1 MEFQTRKI
9 KEKDYDLLVSWWK
22 DWGWDAVP
30 KDMLP
35 SNGDDGIMLEKD
47 GEPIIAGF
55 VYFGYDS
62 IAWLDYIV
70 ADKNASRI
78 TRAKSLIYL
87 LEVVEELVKKAG
99 KKYII
104 TVTDNK
110 SLMSTFTKKNW
121 YVDKDPLHKVVKII
135 K

>member
-1 MEFQTRKI
+1 
-9 KEKDYDLLVSWWK
+9 
-22 DWGWDAVP
+22 
-30 KDMLP
+30 
-35 SNGDDGIMLEKD
+35 
-47 GEPIIAGF
+47 

-70 ADKNASRI
+70 ADKNANRI

-110 SLMSTFTKKNW
+110 SLMSTFTKNNW
-121 YVDKDPLHKVVKII
+121 HVDKDPLHKVVKII